1 MSYDISHREGRLNA
15 DLHPSEELPGL
26 RYPEFR
32 KGISN
37 SREDPGTI
45 PDCTWYIMVAR
56 NPERCGGHT

>member
-1 MSYDISHREGRLNA
+1 MPAFIHLKNS
-15 DLHPSEELPGL
+15 GL
-26 RYPEFR
+26 RHPDFR

-37 SREDPGTI
+37 RMEDPGTI